1 MKCSAPCSAVLRH
14 SPSSWAAV
22 VYTYAVANPIR
33 GHKEVTMSTGAAA
46 LGRNPVS
53 ISTRFSLSMEMSR
66 LTRDGTAEPV
76 SRDQI
81 LRHEGGQ
88 GNIHFFP
95 VQLTTCR
102 TGNLTRLIH
111 SLATIYMCDHTY
123 IHYIHTYI
131 MVTTRYSD
139 QHRGPNRDKKLC
151 DSISNGT
158 DQYQNGSSNLLTPY
172 REQPRSTRIVVASSR
187 PAFSAT
193 KRTDYVPTPLVLINK
208 SKFLKATHRT
218 KIRKNEIP
226 RSGPWWWRS

>member
-81 LRHEGGQ
+81 LRHERGQ

-131 MVTTRYSD
+131 MVTTRYSRPT
-139 QHRGPNRDKKLC
+139 QGSKSRQKVMRLYKQWHRPISKRFIKPPY
-151 DSISNGT
+151 SISRAASIDSDCCRQLTTSVLSNKANRLRSNPT
-158 DQYQNGSSNLLTPY
+158 CFDQQVQVSQGHTSY
-172 REQPRSTRIVVASSR
+172 
-187 PAFSAT
+187 
-193 KRTDYVPTPLVLINK
+193 KNK
-208 SKFLKATHRT
+208 EK
-218 KIRKNEIP
+218 
-226 RSGPWWWRS
+226 